1 MRRLV
6 VSVLTSLDGA
16 YVGPGGDLS
25 VLPFE
30 DAFNDHNL
38 ALLRRAGTL
47 LYGSTWFS
55 ENWSHWSAVAQDPA
69 SGERDREIAR
79 LVTSLDSLVV
89 SDTTDVDTGAPWA
102 ATTRVVRRD
111 DAPAEIT
118 RLKAGDG
125 GDLLLFGSAT
135 TWNPLLAQGL
145 VDELVVLVGAGLAGD
160 GARLYAGP
168 PAGLR
173 LLDAQVLPGSQLVRL
188 RYDAT
193 PTAG

>member
-1 MRRLV
+1 M
-6 VSVLTSLDGA
+6 TSR
-16 YVGPGGDLS
+16 
-25 VLPFE
+25 
-30 DAFNDHNL
+30 DA
-38 ALLRRAGTL
+38 
-47 LYGSTWFS
+47 
-55 ENWSHWSAVAQDPA
+55 
-69 SGERDREIAR
+69 
-79 LVTSLDSLVV
+79 LVV
-89 SDTTDVDTGAPWA
+89 SDATVVDTGAPWA
-102 ATTRVVRRD
+102 ATTRVVPRD

-125 GDLLLFGSAT
+125 GDLLVVGSAT
-135 TWNPLLAQGL
+135 TWNPLLAQDL

-160 GARLYAGP
+160 GARLDAGP